1 MLDYEET
8 NYIFRSLKR
17 RIKMFSLPDDIDI
30 PESRRNLSDDGNVR
44 WLLRN
49 LAIRNNNH
57 PKFKFII
64 NELKKLHQSWLQR

>member
-1 MLDYEET
+1 
-8 NYIFRSLKR
+8 
-17 RIKMFSLPDDIDI
+17 MFSLPDDIDI
-30 PESRRNLSDDGNVR
+30 PKSKRNLSDDGNVR

-64 NELKKLHQSWLQR
+64 NELKKLHQSWLQRNG

>member
-1 MLDYEET
+1 
-8 NYIFRSLKR
+8 
-17 RIKMFSLPDDIDI
+17 MFSLPDDIDI